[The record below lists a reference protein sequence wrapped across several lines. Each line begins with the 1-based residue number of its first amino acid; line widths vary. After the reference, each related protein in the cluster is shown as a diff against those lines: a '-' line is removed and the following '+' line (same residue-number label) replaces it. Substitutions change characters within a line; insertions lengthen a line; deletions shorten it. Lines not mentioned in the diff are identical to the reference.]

1 MNLDN
6 IIKESINEFLINE
19 LFNKNKYA
27 NLVNSAIMN
36 LESCLFYPQIENVN
50 ATKVPQEY
58 LEMASIFN
66 AGHTLANQLMATL
79 KQIQATI
86 NYGKNV
92 KESHIFESPSISS
105 LIPSQLRNW
114 NPVRDFA
121 VGAKRGMNGVEKAF
135 GKNGSQNGRANSKD
149 MKTQDNAYM
158 LRSANLKNILD
169 SIFSS
174 FSGQLQEFANRFTT
188 DKNLQQQLVRYTTYI
203 NVEIK
208 SCYKLITVAN
218 NLRYSGIENANFKQI
233 RK

>member
-19 LFNKNKYA
+19 LFNKNKYT

-36 LESCLFYPQIENVN
+36 LESCLFYPQIENIN
-50 ATKVPQEY
+50 ATNVPQEY
-58 LEMASIFN
+58 IEMASIFN

-79 KQIQATI
+79 KQIQASI

-121 VGAKRGMNGVEKAF
+121 VGAKKGMNAVEKTF
-135 GKNGSQNGRANSKD
+135 GKNGSQNNRNSKD

-158 LRSANLKNILD
+158 MRSANLKNILD
-169 SIFSS
+169 SICSS
-174 FSGQLQEFANRFTT
+174 FSGQVQDFANRFTS
-188 DKNLQQQLVRYTTYI
+188 DKNLQKQLARYATYI
-203 NVEIK
+203 NTEIK

>member
-36 LESCLFYPQIENVN
+36 LESCLFYPQIENIN
-50 ATKVPQEY
+50 ATNVPQEY
-58 LEMASIFN
+58 IEMASIFN

-79 KQIQATI
+79 KQIQASI

-121 VGAKRGMNGVEKAF
+121 VGAKKGMNAVEKTF
-135 GKNGSQNGRANSKD
+135 GKNGSQNNRNSKD
-149 MKTQDNAYM
+149 MRTQDNAYM
-158 LRSANLKNILD
+158 MRSANLKNILD
-169 SIFSS
+169 SICSS
-174 FSGQLQEFANRFTT
+174 FSGQVQDFANRFTS
-188 DKNLQQQLVRYTTYI
+188 DKNLQKQLARYSTYI
-203 NVEIK
+203 NTEIK

>member
-36 LESCLFYPQIENVN
+36 LESCLFYPQIENIN
-50 ATKVPQEY
+50 ATNVPQEY

-79 KQIQATI
+79 KQIQASI

-121 VGAKRGMNGVEKAF
+121 VGAKKGMNAVEKTF
-135 GKNGSQNGRANSKD
+135 GKNGRANSKD

-158 LRSANLKNILD
+158 MRSANFKNILD
-169 SIFSS
+169 SIFSE
-174 FSGQLQEFANRFTT
+174 FNGQVQDFANRFTS
-188 DKNLQQQLVRYTTYI
+188 DKNLQKQLARYATYI
-203 NVEIK
+203 NTEIK

>member
-19 LFNKNKYA
+19 LFNKNKYT

-36 LESCLFYPQIENVN
+36 LESCLFYPQIENIN
-50 ATKVPQEY
+50 ATNVPQEY
-58 LEMASIFN
+58 IEMASIFN

-79 KQIQATI
+79 KQIQASI

-121 VGAKRGMNGVEKAF
+121 VGAKKGMNAVEKTF
-135 GKNGSQNGRANSKD
+135 GKNGSQNNRNSKD

-158 LRSANLKNILD
+158 VRSANLKNILD
-169 SIFSS
+169 SICSS
-174 FSGQLQEFANRFTT
+174 FSGQVQDFANRFTS
-188 DKNLQQQLVRYTTYI
+188 DKNLQKQLARYATYI
-203 NVEIK
+203 NTEIK

-218 NLRYSGIENANFKQI
+218 NLRYSGIESANFKQI

>member
-19 LFNKNKYA
+19 LFNKNKYT

-36 LESCLFYPQIENVN
+36 LESCLFYPQIENIN
-50 ATKVPQEY
+50 ATNVPQEY

-79 KQIQATI
+79 KQIQASI

-121 VGAKRGMNGVEKAF
+121 VGAKKGMNAVEKTF
-135 GKNGSQNGRANSKD
+135 GKNGSQNNRNSKD

-158 LRSANLKNILD
+158 IRSANLKNILD
-169 SIFSS
+169 SICSS
-174 FSGQLQEFANRFTT
+174 FSGQVQDFANLFTL
-188 DKNLQQQLVRYTTYI
+188 DKNLQKQLARYATYI
-203 NVEIK
+203 NTEIK

>member
-19 LFNKNKYA
+19 LFNKNKYT

-36 LESCLFYPQIENVN
+36 LESCLFYPQIENIN
-50 ATKVPQEY
+50 ATNVPQEY

-79 KQIQATI
+79 KQIQASI

-121 VGAKRGMNGVEKAF
+121 VGAKKGMNAVEKTF
-135 GKNGSQNGRANSKD
+135 GKNGSQNNRNSKD
-149 MKTQDNAYM
+149 MKMQDNAYM
-158 LRSANLKNILD
+158 MRSANLKNILD
-169 SIFSS
+169 SICSS
-174 FSGQLQEFANRFTT
+174 FSGQVQDFANRFTS
-188 DKNLQQQLVRYTTYI
+188 DKNLQKQLARYATYI
-203 NVEIK
+203 NTEIK